1 MSDESEKQTDE
12 SNQPLPPAQ
21 SPQQNPVDAP
31 GQNQGSQ
38 TQQQQQQQFEQQ
50 QQQFFALPGL
60 IKTPQTSTQFSL
72 PGFDFFTNYQ
82 SPASVFDEVCDDS
95 GELRW
100 HWQLLADE
108 LAQLS
113 GEGLKHRVKQ
123 VRRMIYQNGI
133 AYSAY
138 GDATARREHLQ
149 LDPIPQ
155 LYKTAEWCRIG
166 AALAQRAELLNL
178 LLADIY
184 GPRTLLTSNVL
195 PVDVLLNHPDYHLS
209 HHGLPSPG
217 GKHLHFYAA
226 EIIRSPEGD
235 WWVKADRTGSPGGI
249 GFALENRIAISRA
262 FPSIFRVCNVRRLAP
277 YFIAMRDHLKSLAKT
292 NVQKPR
298 IAILSSGV
306 SNSRYFED
314 SFLAKYLGFTLVET
328 NDLVVR
334 SGKVMLKTLEGLSQ
348 VDVIY
353 QRHRSSSL
361 DPLEIGGSS
370 PGVPGLLQVIR
381 EGNVVVVNSPG
392 AGLVESP
399 IFMAFMPRIC
409 RALLGE
415 DLEIP
420 GVATWWGGEVDS
432 LSLMLDRIDEI
443 YLYPAYRRDKG
454 IGKSS
459 GGTSEDPETMTRE
472 ERISLLQTNP
482 TDWVGQE
489 KVARSSSPVL
499 NKGKLTTGF
508 ISIRS
513 FLTLSGSKWQSLPGG
528 LVRVATSPYQS
539 TQTTLKEDGAKD
551 AWVLAD
557 SPVEQ
562 TSLLK
567 KPNEPLAIVR
577 GMGFLPSRIGDNL
590 CWLGRYLERADASA
604 RLLRTIANRLTGEND
619 PREMV
624 ELPALVR
631 AFSHSGDQKQ
641 PLSIDEFFSGNF
653 SGPGSALAVSAL
665 NPSSMDSLRFQV
677 EQIVM
682 LSGTVRDRLSSDAWR
697 IVQEMGNSVTNSSSE
712 NCDLVDLLHIVDDLV
727 VGLAAF
733 GGFVGERMTRT
744 HAYNFLNIGRRLE
757 HSLQIAALIKNCFAR
772 QKEVPSELLEAVL
785 ETSESALTYRSRYYA
800 NFQLPAVFDL
810 VIADEMNPRSL
821 AYQLKELVANLAL
834 LPENSSEPGL
844 LDGGIAKDL
853 AETARTVNALEICEI
868 DSDGKRSKM
877 RDLLETVEKR
887 LPEISTLVSN
897 RFFVHSGP
905 VQQLI
910 VEPEDRKE

>member
-1 MSDESEKQTDE
+1 MSDESEKKNDE
-12 SNQPLPPAQ
+12 SDQPLPPAQ
-21 SPQQNPVDAP
+21 PPQQNSADAP
-31 GQNQGSQ
+31 GQNHGSQ
-38 TQQQQQQQFEQQ
+38 TQQQQQQFQQQ
-50 QQQFFALPGL
+50 QQQFFAQPGLPKMSQASTEGSLPGL
-60 IKTPQTSTQFSL
+60 
-72 PGFDFFTNYQ
+72 DFFTGYE
-82 SPASVFDEVCDDS
+82 SPSRVFDEVCEGS
-95 GELRW
+95 GELRP

-108 LAQLS
+108 LGQLS
-113 GEGLKHRVKQ
+113 GEGLQRRVKQ

-138 GDATARREHLQ
+138 GEATARQEHLK
-149 LDPIPQ
+149 LDPLPQ
-155 LYKTAEWCRIG
+155 LYETAEWGRIEKSLG
-166 AALAQRAELLNL
+166 QRAELLNL
-178 LLADIY
+178 LLKDLY

-195 PVDVLLNHPDYHLS
+195 PADVLLNHPDYHLS

-217 GKHLHFYAA
+217 GKYLHFYAA
-226 EIIRSPEGD
+226 EIIRSPKGD

-249 GFALENRIAISRA
+249 GFALENRIAVSRA
-262 FPSIFRVCNVRRLAP
+262 FPSIFRLCNVRRLAP

-292 NVQKPR
+292 NVKKPR

-409 RALLGE
+409 RALLGT

-454 IGKSS
+454 ASKSP
-459 GGTSEDPETMTRE
+459 TSEDPELMTRE

-482 TDWVGQE
+482 TEWVGQE
-489 KVARSSSPVL
+489 KVARSSSAVL
-499 NKGKLTTGF
+499 NEGKLTTGF

-513 FLTLSGSKWQSLPGG
+513 FLTLSGNEWQSLPGG
-528 LVRVATSPYQS
+528 LVRVATGPYQS
-539 TQTTLKEDGAKD
+539 TQTTLKGDGAKD

-557 SPVEQ
+557 GPVEQ

-567 KPNEPLAIVR
+567 KPNEPLAITR

-604 RLLRTIANRLTGEND
+604 RLLRTIATRLTGEND

-631 AFSHSGDQKQ
+631 AFSHLGNQKEA
-641 PLSIDEFFSGNF
+641 LSIDEFFSGNF
-653 SGPGSALAVSAL
+653 SGPGSTLVVSAL

-682 LSGTVRDRLSSDAWR
+682 LTGTVRDRLSSDAWR
-697 IVQEMGNSVTNSSSE
+697 IVQTMGSSVTNSSSAD
-712 NCDLVDLLHIVDDLV
+712 CDLVDLLDIVDNLV

-733 GGFVGERMTRT
+733 GGFVGERMTRN

-757 HSLQIAALIKNCFAR
+757 HSLQIAALIKYCFAQ

-785 ETSESALTYRSRYYA
+785 EISESALTYRSWYYA

-821 AYQLKELVANLAL
+821 AFQLKELVSNLAL
-834 LPENSSEPGL
+834 LPGDSSELGL
-844 LDGGIAKDL
+844 LDGGIATGL
-853 AETARTVNALEICEI
+853 AETARTVDGLEICEI

-877 RDLLETVEKR
+877 LDLLEAVEKR
-887 LPEISTLVSN
+887 MPEISTLVSN
-897 RFFVHSGP
+897 RFFVHSGS

-910 VEPEDRKE
+910 VEPEDRN